1 MKKIDLKRL
10 SLRNFKGIKAFDLAL
25 DGDVS
30 IYGTNATGKTTLFD
44 ALTWLLFDKD
54 SLNSAQFEIKP
65 IGKGG
70 LETEVE
76 GTFIYDKW
84 KDPHDKLGIE
94 MEKLVLKKVFKEKW
108 VKKRGS
114 AKKEFTGHTTTFFV
128 NDVPTKMKDYKE
140 EVASI
145 CEESLFLLLTNPRH
159 FNSIMKWQDRREMLL
174 AIAGDISNEDV
185 IGSIP
190 ELSEL
195 TDIIGRN
202 SIENYRKIVKA
213 QMTKVNEQIEDIPVR
228 ISEVER
234 SISEETT
241 RSEKTIKSCLAVA
254 QENRKSLVEKV
265 EQIKTGGEI
274 AAKRKE
280 LAEIETKIIK
290 ADNAME
296 TAKAKV
302 DKSNREEKERLE
314 RAIKEAKNALENE
327 TDVKDQM
334 KTNYEITLRAI
345 KEATAKC
352 EKLREQWHEE
362 NDRIFDDDLKMEKPV
377 CPTCNQPLPPEQVEA
392 TREKALKIFNAE
404 KAMALREINKKGAS
418 LKSEIKYLEKGKAI
432 TLKETDEI
440 TKLIDIKTDEYNKA
454 VQALD
459 DFEPELSDKNE
470 YIETQQNLT
479 IEKERIE
486 KAISDLLAGAEGE
499 AKQVQAEIN
508 ELEKSIDHIKT
519 ELVELEN
526 IEKAKKRIKD
536 LGKQERQLAADYEK
550 LEKHL
555 HLIELFTK
563 QKVKMLEDPVNSM
576 FEVVDFKLFKE
587 LINGG
592 IEPCCIATVDGVP
605 YESVNNGARIN
616 AGLDIINVASQY
628 HAIALPVFVDNA
640 ESIVDILPTTAQ
652 QIKLYVS
659 EADETLRVEGGAS

>member
-234 SISEETT
+234 SIPEETT

-302 DKSNREEKERLE
+302 DKANREEKERLE

-362 NDRIFDDDLKMEKPV
+362 NDRIFDDDHKMEKPV

-392 TREKALKIFNAE
+392 AREKALKSFNAA

-432 TLKETDEI
+432 NLKETDEI

>member
-234 SISEETT
+234 SIPEETT

-302 DKSNREEKERLE
+302 DKANREEKERLE

-362 NDRIFDDDLKMEKPV
+362 NDRIFDDDHKMEKPV

-392 TREKALKIFNAE
+392 AREKALKSFNAA

-432 TLKETDEI
+432 NLKETDEI

-508 ELEKSIDHIKT
+508 KLEKSIDHIKT

-526 IEKAKKRIKD
+526 IKKAKKRIKD